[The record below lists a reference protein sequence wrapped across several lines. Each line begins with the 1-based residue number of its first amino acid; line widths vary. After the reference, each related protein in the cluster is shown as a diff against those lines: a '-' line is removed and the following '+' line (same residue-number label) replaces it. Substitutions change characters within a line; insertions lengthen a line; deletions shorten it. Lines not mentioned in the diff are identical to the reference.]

1 MQKKTYKK
9 FMRVNMKTKNFVLLM
24 LGIVAMY
31 GTKASVANYTFG
43 TSVGNYTAITGTTL
57 FTSSTTRFDDGTSAL
72 QTLPFTF
79 TYNGLSFTT
88 LGVSS
93 NGYITLGAVP
103 GTSTNYC
110 GLQASDAYSIAGY
123 ATDLVGVTTG
133 ATPSTVIVGTRG
145 TAPSRQYVIQWT
157 DVAHYTSGTYV
168 DHWNFQII
176 LNETTNTVQVVWG
189 TSTDVTS
196 MVANNCADAQTESGD
211 VGLLGSSVTD
221 FNLRSVTNGTNTWS
235 TSVAGSAITAVCN
248 MSSTNIPASGTTF
261 TWTPAPL
268 VAMSYVSSTTAF
280 LNSFQALP
288 LGSTNNQILQVQ
300 VVTTG
305 SLTPITMNSFSLTTT
320 GCTNASTDLSNA
332 RVFFTGISGTYSTS
346 TQFGT
351 TTANPNGTYT
361 INGTATLAEGINYFW
376 VSYDVRSTATFGDN
390 LSGCCTQITGSMGS
404 ATPTVTCPSGTQ
416 SISQVGTWTPVAA
429 VAPHANLGHM
439 LLLSDGTVICKS
451 NGGPAYG
458 NIWDKLT
465 PDAQGSYVN
474 GTWSTIT
481 PMNDTRLFFSSQ
493 VLMDGRVYVAGG
505 EYGTGLAT
513 GEVYNPLTNVW
524 TSTPSPGGNVSD
536 ANSEILP
543 DGRVL
548 QALVAGA
555 LTGTSI
561 YNPTTNTYVTGP
573 TAHGIHNESSWVKLP
588 DNSILYVDRLTTSS
602 ERYIPA
608 TNTWIV
614 DANLPVSLYDPYGD
628 ETGAGFLLPD
638 GRAFFLGSMGHTAY
652 YTPSGSTSPGV
663 WAAGPDIPSA
673 KGTPDAAAAMM
684 VNGKI
689 ICAVSPVPTSANH
702 FPTPTTFYEFD
713 YTSNSYALL
722 NAPGGGASLNI
733 GAYQTNFLDLPD
745 GSVLYGQNQTST
757 SSQYYIYTP
766 AGSPLA
772 AGKPLIANISQ
783 STCTSFNITG
793 TKFNGI
799 SEGACYGDDGQ
810 MATNYPVI
818 RLTSGSNVYYART
831 SNWNSTGVQTGSLPT
846 STDFTLP
853 SGLPTG
859 TYSLVVTA
867 NGIASDPITFNALP
881 TLTSTLTPPAICSGT
896 AFTYNPTSTRTN
908 GTFTW
913 TRAAVSGIS
922 NAAITTPQSAAPN
935 EILINTTSSPISVIY
950 SYAINAGTC
959 SNTQNVTVVVNPLPT
974 VSSTTTTSAV
984 CVGSS
989 VTMSGT
995 GATSYTWSGG
1005 VNNGV
1010 AFTPSA
1016 TTTYTVTGT
1025 DANTCLNTATRTITV
1040 NALPTVGSTT
1050 TASAVCAGTS
1060 VTMSG
1065 TGATSYT
1072 WSGGVNNGVAF
1083 TPSATTTY
1091 TVTGTDANTCSNTS
1105 TRTITVNALPTVGS
1119 TTTASSVCAGTSV
1132 TMSGIGATSYSWS
1145 GGVNNG
1151 VAFTPIT
1158 TTTYTVTGTDA
1169 NTCSNTS
1176 TRTITVNALPT
1187 VGSTTTAS
1195 AVCAGSSV
1203 TMSGTG
1209 ADSYSWTGGVVDGTS
1224 FSPSATDTYT
1234 VTGTT
1239 NGCSNTATQT
1249 ITVTSQVT
1257 WYLDVDNDGYYVGSP
1272 VNSCT
1277 SPGIGYNT
1285 TATILGDCDDA
1296 NSGVYQTG
1304 SLFVDADG
1312 DGYSNGTVILC
1323 YGANAPTGYSFTS
1336 NGTDCNDNDNSIHA
1350 TSSITASAGANGSIS
1365 PSGVSNFCGGNQTY
1379 SFTPNAGFLI
1389 QNVVVDGN
1397 NLGMLSSYTF
1407 STITSNHTIVVNFIA
1422 NSGCSSAPAS
1432 PAISGPNAVCGM
1444 STGIYTATSATA
1456 NSFAWTMPA
1465 GLVITSGQGTSLIHV
1480 NYLTGTINGNIVA
1493 TATNACGTS
1502 AATNYI
1508 ITKKPQPPSAIA
1520 GPTSLCGMATANYSA
1535 TSFGATSYTWS
1546 LPAGITLTSGSGT
1559 SSINVAIAS
1568 TFAAGNISVIAVN
1581 ACGSLA
1587 GTAITVVGKVP
1598 AATTA
1603 IAGLTSVCGVSTIT
1617 YTATGI
1623 PGASSYVWTLPT
1635 GFTQLSATGNSI
1647 TVQNTGFVS
1656 GSISVRGVN
1665 GCGIGAI
1672 KTLVLT
1678 AATAT
1683 PGIIS
1688 GPTVTCGLSS
1698 ATYSIVPVSGAT
1710 NYIWSLP
1717 AGATIFSG
1725 AGTASIVATFTGG
1738 MIGTVGVMANN
1749 GCANSVLRTLA
1760 VSKVPAAPGAITGPT
1775 VICGLGTVSYSIA
1788 AVAGATNYLWVAP
1801 AGTSIASG
1809 QGTTS
1814 VVVNVASSAFA
1825 AGLIRV
1831 YAQTSC
1837 GNSPYSG
1844 LTFGACASPLEIS
1857 VADKGNAFSSIYPN
1871 PTSSNF
1877 TLDVTVDSDQELMLE
1892 VFDISGNIVITEKHN
1907 LVSGTSTMI
1916 TNMEKF
1922 DNGIYFV
1929 RILDADRNVMHTE
1942 RVVKQ

>member
-1 MQKKTYKK
+1 
-9 FMRVNMKTKNFVLLM
+9 MKSKNYFLLI
-24 LGIVAMY
+24 LGIVAMN

-43 TSVGNYTAITGTTL
+43 TSLGNYIAITGTTL
-57 FTSSTTRFDDGTSAL
+57 FTSATTRFDDGTSAL

-79 TYNGLSFTT
+79 TYNGLSFTS

-145 TAPSRQYVIQWT
+145 TAPNRQYVIQWT

-176 LNETTNTVQVVWG
+176 LNETTNTVQVAWG
-189 TSTDVTS
+189 TSTDVTA
-196 MVANNCADAQTESGD
+196 MVANTCADAQTESGD
-211 VGLLGSSVTD
+211 IGLLGSSVTD

-305 SLTPITMNSFSLTTT
+305 SLTPITLNSLNLTTT

-346 TQFGT
+346 TQFGST
-351 TTANPNGTYT
+351 IANPNGTYT
-361 INGTATLAEGINYFW
+361 VNGTATLAEGINYFW

-390 LSGCCTQITGSMGS
+390 LSGCCTQLTGSMGNV
-404 ATPTVTCPSGTQ
+404 TPTVTCPSGTQ
-416 SISQVGTWTPVAA
+416 TISQVGTWTPVAA

-451 NGGPAYG
+451 NGGPADG
-458 NIWDKLT
+458 NVWDKLT

-474 GTWSTIT
+474 GIWSSIA

-561 YNPTTNTYVTGP
+561 YNPTTNTYITGP

-673 KGTPDAAAAMM
+673 KGTPDAAVAMM

-689 ICAVSPVPTSANH
+689 ICAVSPIPTSANH

-713 YTSNSYALL
+713 YTTNSYALL
-722 NAPGGGASLNI
+722 NAPGGVASLNI

-766 AGSPLA
+766 AGSQLT
-772 AGKPLIANISQ
+772 AGKPVIANISQ

-853 SGLPTG
+853 AGLPAG

-913 TRAAVSGIS
+913 TRSAVSGIS
-922 NAAITTPQSAAPN
+922 NAAITTQQSAAPN
-935 EILINTTSSPISVIY
+935 EILNNTTSSPINVVY
-950 SYAINAGTC
+950 TYTINAGTC

-974 VSSTTTTSAV
+974 VGSTTSASAV
-984 CVGSS
+984 CAGSS

-995 GATSYTWSGG
+995 GAASYSWSGG

-1010 AFTPSA
+1010 GFTPST

-1025 DANTCLNTATRTITV
+1025 DANTCSNTATRAITV

-1065 TGATSYT
+1065 TGATSY
-1072 WSGGVNNGVAF
+1072 
-1083 TPSATTTY
+1083 
-1091 TVTGTDANTCSNTS
+1091 
-1105 TRTITVNALPTVGS
+1105 
-1119 TTTASSVCAGTSV
+1119 
-1132 TMSGIGATSYSWS
+1132 SWS

-1151 VAFTPIT
+1151 VGFTPST

-1195 AVCAGSSV
+1195 AVCAGTSLTMSGTGATSYSWTGGVNNGAAFTPSTTTTFTVTGTDANTCSNTSTRTITVNALPTVGSTTTASAVCAGTSV

-1272 VNSCT
+1272 VNSST
-1277 SPGIGYNT
+1277 SPGLGYNT
-1285 TATILGDCDDA
+1285 TATVLGDCDDA

-1304 SLFVDADG
+1304 SLYVDADG

-1379 SFTPNAGFLI
+1379 SFTPNAGFMI
-1389 QNVVVDGN
+1389 QNLVVDGN
-1397 NLGMLSSYTF
+1397 NLGVLSSYTF

-1432 PAISGPNAVCGM
+1432 PVITGPNAVCGLT
-1444 STGIYTATSATA
+1444 TGIYTATSATA
-1456 NSFAWTMPA
+1456 NTFAWTVPA

-1480 NYLTGTINGNIVA
+1480 NYITTTINGNVIA

-1502 AATNYI
+1502 VATNYI
-1508 ITKKPQPPSAIA
+1508 IAKKPQPPSAIA
-1520 GPTSLCGMATANYSA
+1520 GPTSLCGITTAHYSV
-1535 TSFGATSYTWS
+1535 TSLGATSYTWS

-1559 SSINVAIAS
+1559 SSINVAKAA
-1568 TFAAGNISVIAVN
+1568 TFVSGNISVIAVN
-1581 ACGSLA
+1581 ACGSIA
-1587 GTAITVVGKVP
+1587 GAAITVVGKVP

-1623 PGASSYVWTLPT
+1623 PGASSYVWTLPI

-1665 GCGIGAI
+1665 GCGIGTI

-1698 ATYSIVPVSGAT
+1698 ATYSVAPVTGAT

-1738 MIGTVGVMANN
+1738 MIGTVGVIANN

-1760 VSKVPAAPGAITGPT
+1760 VNKVPAAPGAITGPT
-1775 VICGLGTVSYSIA
+1775 VICGFGTVAYSIA
-1788 AVAGATNYLWVAP
+1788 PVTGATNYLWVAP

-1809 QGTTS
+1809 QGTNA
-1814 VVVNVASSAFA
+1814 VVVNVASTAFA
-1825 AGLIRV
+1825 SGLIRV

-1837 GNSPYSG
+1837 GNSAYTG

-1857 VADKGNAFSSIYPN
+1857 VADNGSAFSSIYPN

-1877 TLDVTVDSDQELMLE
+1877 TLDVTVDKDQEIMLE
-1892 VFDISGNIVITEKHN
+1892 VFDILGNIVITEKHN
-1907 LVSGTSTMI
+1907 LVSGTSTLK

-1922 DNGIYFV
+1922 NNGIYCV